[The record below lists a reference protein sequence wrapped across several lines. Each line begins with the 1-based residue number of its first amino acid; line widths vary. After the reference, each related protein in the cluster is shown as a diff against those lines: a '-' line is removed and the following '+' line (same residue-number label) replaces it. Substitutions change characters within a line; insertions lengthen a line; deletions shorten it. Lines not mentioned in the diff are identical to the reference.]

1 MRDCLICA
9 QLDIKPTKSLSIFLL
24 ITPIILTADGF
35 ILYISIG
42 NLKGNSHSNSAPG
55 VPSTRD
61 CHLAV
66 DCDL

>member
-1 MRDCLICA
+1 MRDYLICV
-9 QLDIKPTKSLSIFLL
+9 QLDIKPRKSLSIFLL
-24 ITPIILTADGF
+24 ITPMILAAEGF
-35 ILYISIG
+35 ILPISIG
-42 NLKGNSHSNSAPG
+42 NLKANSHSDSAPG